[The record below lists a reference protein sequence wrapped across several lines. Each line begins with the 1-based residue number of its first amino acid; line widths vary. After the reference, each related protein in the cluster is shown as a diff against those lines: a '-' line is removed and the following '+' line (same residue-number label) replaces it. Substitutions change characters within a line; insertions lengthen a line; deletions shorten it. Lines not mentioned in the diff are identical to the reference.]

1 MAINILVI
9 FLTLVSATKAKDN
22 EIITSLIQ
30 AYSVAGAESKSYFR
44 SHGKALLQQVSM
56 LDSMAL
62 AKLGKDLE
70 ATDQLASLAV
80 QTILADLP
88 VEYQAAGGL
97 MKLMQSDRPFFRN
110 TVITA
115 QRNLDKVS
123 QGIKKKLAE
132 FKNSNTKTDE
142 DKQRVQ
148 EAIKASVSGQENARR
163 NIFNAWKADLRELQQ
178 LAEAGKPSPKAVR
191 AWHVYGKAKFF
202 IKRIKF
208 PPKYRVGPWSD
219 ILGIVVSG
227 INLHN
232 AIKNKNSLG
241 MVNSVLGIV
250 GSVVGLTLFTSALV
264 TGLEILSTLNALA
277 GAAFFMLPLI
287 VKLFW
292 PSNLAI
298 DTANKL
304 TEISRN
310 DLDGYLH
317 QLGQFSESGARR
329 KYGRSRGQL
338 VGNYQRNVE
347 IDTRTVPQ
355 YNDVD
360 LDQWSAKYQTV
371 KREREPSQRDEA
383 QEIECAPESDRISI
397 DELSLLNP
405 HNGRVTINTG
415 ALKQIPINIHSFCML
430 LRTNEVNVKLHVGAT
445 NNANKHQQ
453 KSLHDAV
460 IMGAQGPFTV
470 IQNRG
475 ANDYILNMVDI
486 MTSRTPGQPI
496 RFEIMDTSGNL
507 PFIRICQSRHK
518 RVTIET
524 KENDV
529 IKLKA
534 SDGEV
539 VVEIRV
545 TGYAPDVDIRS
556 ECA

>member
-317 QLGQFSESGARR
+317 QLGQFSESGARSFGWMYQVNSGVLIER
-329 KYGRSRGQL
+329 MIQPNTPIKFWQPSCSTPGTTPCDPKTK
-338 VGNYQRNVE
+338 NYQGKHYLV
-347 IDTRTVPQ
+347 
-355 YNDVD
+355 
-360 LDQWSAKYQTV
+360 LG
-371 KREREPSQRDEA
+371 RERQSHYTKHEF
-383 QEIECAPESDRISI
+383 
-397 DELSLLNP
+397 ELEM
-405 HNGRVTINTG
+405 HNDFFGV
-415 ALKQIPINIHSFCML
+415 
-430 LRTNEVNVKLHVGAT
+430 
-445 NNANKHQQ
+445 
-453 KSLHDAV
+453 
-460 IMGAQGPFTV
+460 
-470 IQNRG
+470 
-475 ANDYILNMVDI
+475 
-486 MTSRTPGQPI
+486 SR
-496 RFEIMDTSGNL
+496 
-507 PFIRICQSRHK
+507 
-518 RVTIET
+518 
-524 KENDV
+524 
-529 IKLKA
+529 
-534 SDGEV
+534 
-539 VVEIRV
+539 
-545 TGYAPDVDIRS
+545 RS
-556 ECA
+556 Y